1 MESLLTLNWRCR
13 NFLCPDWT
21 AAGRVK
27 CDHDSQMQEQGSP
40 RMLLAVQR
48 DRMSSLHVK
57 LSTQRDF
64 VSIQCEYVRT
74 DECCVVVPDTR
85 IWLWTADESIDMHAS
100 RPR

>member
-1 MESLLTLNWRCR
+1 
-13 NFLCPDWT
+13 
-21 AAGRVK
+21 
-27 CDHDSQMQEQGSP
+27 MQEQGSP

-48 DRMSSLHVK
+48 DRMSSVHVN
-57 LSTQRDF
+57 LSSCQRHVICI

-74 DECCVVVPDTR
+74 DECCVVVHDTR